1 MGRTAA
7 EMGLLTVVV
16 TAPAFG
22 LPLAPDDCSRR
33 LRKISSGVISGELS
47 PLRRDNAPRGDWEA
61 SPTLPTS

>member
-22 LPLAPDDCSRR
+22 LPLAPDACSRR
-33 LRKISSGVISGELS
+33 LRKISSGVI
-47 PLRRDNAPRGDWEA
+47 P
-61 SPTLPTS
+61 